1 MDDPVLFWMLVGTLL
16 LSVLL
21 LLAAGMTL
29 GRKVADLEYQIAA
42 GINGIRRIQSWVNIR
57 THANRVALALAFLA
71 IAMLSLIDAPIFW
84 RSWVSRALLLL
95 VLANYTLSSILDWID
110 DRRQVALLLAE
121 QGDRALR
128 PERAEAEARP

>member
-1 MDDPVLFWMLVGTLL
+1 MDDPVLFWMLVGTLI

-21 LLAAGMTL
+21 LLASSLTL
-29 GRKVADLEYQIAA
+29 GRKLADLEYQIAA

-57 THANRVALALAFLA
+57 THANRVFLALAFLIVA
-71 IAMLSLIDAPIFW
+71 LLSLTDVPGFW
-84 RSWVSRALLLL
+84 RTWVDRVLLIL

-121 QGDRALR
+121 QGNRTVR
-128 PERAEAEARP
+128 PARAEGQP

>member
-1 MDDPVLFWMLVGTLL
+1 MDDPALFWMLVGSLV

-21 LLAAGMTL
+21 LFASGMTL
-29 GRKVADLEYQIAA
+29 GRKLADLEYQYAA

-57 THANRVALALAFLA
+57 THGNRVILALAFLF
-71 IAMLSLIDAPIFW
+71 IAMLSLTDAPVFW
-84 RSWVSRALLLL
+84 RIWVSRALLIL

-121 QGDRALR
+121 QREQAVR
-128 PERAEAEARP
+128 PDQAEALP

>member
-1 MDDPVLFWMLVGTLL
+1 MDDPVLFWMLVGSLI

-21 LLAAGMTL
+21 LFASGMTL
-29 GRKVADLEYQIAA
+29 GRKLADLEYQYAA

-57 THANRVALALAFLA
+57 THGNRVLLALAFLIVA
-71 IAMLSLIDAPIFW
+71 VLSLTDAPVFW
-84 RSWVSRALLLL
+84 RTWVSRALLLL

-121 QGDRALR
+121 QGDRTAR
-128 PERAEAEARP
+128 PVRAEVQP